1 MRHRIIYTFIC
12 ALAILFT
19 LGACQEEDMG
29 GKTSVS
35 NYLTL
40 ELQTRAISRVPENGE
55 DRFNENKIARV
66 DVFFFDKGDEASCLY
81 AQTGLIPQ
89 GNTLQVELD
98 RDILQDGNY
107 DVYAVANYDIGVT
120 EESAKGQSLSA
131 LKNKTVFSDWKTGD
145 EKEESLVMD
154 GSTTVTL
161 NSEGASGHVDL
172 TRAMAKVM
180 LYVTTENQIEING
193 MTYTPIAS
201 RMSVEMYNS
210 VTRTNLAGTYSVQE
224 TDYKSGL
231 NRAYNANNPDKVTI
245 DNKEYNQYEQIAPF
259 YSYPNPESN
268 ANRQNSYLLLC
279 VPWMASES
287 GDAGGSYQA
296 LNYYYRVPITDKEA
310 AILERNHYY
319 KINVHIGVLGALD
332 PAEAVEITSDYEIL
346 DWFST
351 DIDAEMQQYRYL
363 VLDDYQSITDKT
375 YESVMNNTNELRVPY
390 ISSSN
395 LDFDTDDRDE
405 YYTEI
410 TKVTYMNYN
419 DPRAKDNGY
428 ASTVTLTGEAI
439 SRNGFSVREEE
450 GELVFTHPISS
461 EDYVPYTITVKVQND
476 QGLAVEWEI
485 TQYPAIYIVGDYNP
499 DGFENN
505 WGNESG
511 NRFVYGVLDGY
522 VGDDYNNSLG
532 NVNDPTVNA
541 TNKNLNQYT
550 IYITS
555 FDIEGSD
562 YAIGDPRSFTVDN
575 LSSSL
580 DNKRDSH
587 NKLLASYYPTR
598 KDDVSNVIA
607 PAFKIAS
614 SWGVVSTSNGGYGSR
629 RVLSYETAQR
639 RCASYQENGYP
650 AGRWRIPTEA
660 EIEYIVS
667 LSDREVIPALFNGDY
682 YASSGRYYHNGY
694 VYDGWGGGYID
705 PSLIGFHDDT
715 NTNIG
720 HSVRCVYDVWYWGN
734 GKIEDPTKFTWGD
747 EPRQ

>member
-40 ELQTRAISRVPENGE
+40 ELRTRAISRVPENGE

-66 DVFFFDKGDEASCLY
+66 DVFFFNQGEQSSCLY
-81 AQTGLIPQ
+81 AQTGVIPQ

-98 RDILQDGNY
+98 RDLLQDGNY

-145 EKEESLVMD
+145 EIEESLVMD

-172 TRAMAKVM
+172 TRTMAKVM
-180 LYVTTENQIEING
+180 LYVTTENQIETNG

-210 VTRTNLAGTYSVQE
+210 VTRTNLAGTYSVQK

-259 YSYPNPESN
+259 YSYPNPEN
-268 ANRQNSYLLLC
+268 NVNRQNSYLLLC

-287 GDAGGSYQA
+287 GDTGGSYQA
-296 LNYYYRVPITDKEA
+296 LNYYYRVPITDEEA
-310 AILERNHYY
+310 AILKRNYYY

-332 PAEAVEITSDYEIL
+332 PTEAVEITSNYEII
-346 DWFST
+346 DWFNM
-351 DIDAEMQQYRYL
+351 DIDAEMQQYQYL
-363 VLDDYQSITDKT
+363 VLDEYV
-375 YESVMNNTNELRVPY
+375 SVMNNTSELRMPY
-390 ISSSN
+390 ISSSD
-395 LDFDTDDRDE
+395 LDFDSNDQDE

-419 DPRAKDNGY
+419 DRSAEDNGY
-428 ASTVTLTGEAI
+428 TSPVTLTGAAI
-439 SRNGFSVREEE
+439 SRNGFSIREEE

-461 EDYVPYTITVKVQND
+461 EDYVPYTITVKVQNN
-476 QGLAVEWEI
+476 QGLAVEWKI

-499 DGFENN
+499 DGRY
-505 WGNESG
+505 
-511 NRFVYGVLDGY
+511 NRFIYGVGGSTNDVY
-522 VGDDYNNSLG
+522 DDDEQWHIGGSHGNTLGGVNNPNSG
-532 NVNDPTVNA
+532 SSSNNNQ
-541 TNKNLNQYT
+541 NQYT

-562 YAIGDPRSFTVDN
+562 YAIGDPRSFDVDN
-575 LSSSL
+575 LQYL
-580 DNKRDSH
+580 GKTINGK
-587 NKLLASYYPTR
+587 KLTYYYPTR
-598 KDDVSNVIA
+598 KENVENVIA

-614 SWGVVSTSNGGYGSR
+614 SWGVVDSGS
-629 RVLSYETAQR
+629 LTYETAQR

-667 LSDREVIPALFNGDY
+667 LSDRGVIPTLFGGDY
-682 YASSGRYYHNGY
+682 YSSSGRYYDNES
-694 VYDGWGGGYID
+694 D
-705 PSLIGFHDDT
+705 PKGFHSETD
-715 NTNIG
+715 G

-734 GKIEDPTKFTWGD
+734 EKIEDPTEFTWGD
-747 EPRQ
+747 EQRK

>member
-40 ELQTRAISRVPENGE
+40 ELRTRAISRVPENGE

-66 DVFFFDKGDEASCLY
+66 DVFFFNQGEQSSCLY
-81 AQTGLIPQ
+81 AQTGVIPQ

-98 RDILQDGNY
+98 RDLLQDGNY

-145 EKEESLVMD
+145 EIEESLVMD

-172 TRAMAKVM
+172 TRTMAKVM
-180 LYVTTENQIEING
+180 LYVTTENQIETNG

-259 YSYPNPESN
+259 YSYPNPEN
-268 ANRQNSYLLLC
+268 NVNRQNSYLLLC
-279 VPWMASES
+279 VPWMASKSE
-287 GDAGGSYQA
+287 DVGGSYQA

-332 PAEAVEITSDYEIL
+332 PTEAVEITSNYEIL

-351 DIDAEMQQYRYL
+351 DIDAGMQQYRYL
-363 VLDDYQSITDKT
+363 VLDEYESITDKT

-390 ISSSN
+390 ISSSD
-395 LDFDTDDRDE
+395 LDFDTDD
-405 YYTEI
+405 I
-410 TKVTYMNYN
+410 M
-419 DPRAKDNGY
+419 
-428 ASTVTLTGEAI
+428 TV
-439 SRNGFSVREEE
+439 
-450 GELVFTHPISS
+450 
-461 EDYVPYTITVKVQND
+461 VQ
-476 QGLAVEWEI
+476 
-485 TQYPAIYIVGDYNP
+485 
-499 DGFENN
+499 
-505 WGNESG
+505 
-511 NRFVYGVLDGY
+511 
-522 VGDDYNNSLG
+522 
-532 NVNDPTVNA
+532 
-541 TNKNLNQYT
+541 
-550 IYITS
+550 
-555 FDIEGSD
+555 
-562 YAIGDPRSFTVDN
+562 
-575 LSSSL
+575 
-580 DNKRDSH
+580 
-587 NKLLASYYPTR
+587 
-598 KDDVSNVIA
+598 
-607 PAFKIAS
+607 KIM
-614 SWGVVSTSNGGYGSR
+614 GIH
-629 RVLSYETAQR
+629 L
-639 RCASYQENGYP
+639 P
-650 AGRWRIPTEA
+650 
-660 EIEYIVS
+660 
-667 LSDREVIPALFNGDY
+667 
-682 YASSGRYYHNGY
+682 
-694 VYDGWGGGYID
+694 
-705 PSLIGFHDDT
+705 
-715 NTNIG
+715 
-720 HSVRCVYDVWYWGN
+720 
-734 GKIEDPTKFTWGD
+734 
-747 EPRQ
+747 

>member
-1 MRHRIIYTFIC
+1 M
-12 ALAILFT
+12 
-19 LGACQEEDMG
+19 
-29 GKTSVS
+29 GKTV
-35 NYLTL
+35 
-40 ELQTRAISRVPENGE
+40 
-55 DRFNENKIARV
+55 FNENKIARV
-66 DVFFFDKGDEASCLY
+66 DVFFFNQGEQSSCLY
-81 AQTGLIPQ
+81 AQTGVIPQ

-98 RDILQDGNY
+98 RDLLQDGNY

-145 EKEESLVMD
+145 EIEESLVMD

-172 TRAMAKVM
+172 TRTMAKVM
-180 LYVTTENQIEING
+180 LYVTTENQIETNG

-210 VTRTNLAGTYSVQE
+210 VTRTNLAGTYSVLK

-259 YSYPNPESN
+259 YSYPNPEN
-268 ANRQNSYLLLC
+268 NVNRQNSYLLLC
-279 VPWMASES
+279 VPWMASKSE
-287 GDAGGSYQA
+287 DVGGSYQA

-332 PAEAVEITSDYEIL
+332 PTEAVEITYNYEIL

-351 DIDAEMQQYRYL
+351 DIDAGMQQYRYL
-363 VLDDYQSITDKT
+363 VLDEYESITDKT

-390 ISSSN
+390 ISSSD

-419 DPRAKDNGY
+419 DHRAEDNGY
-428 ASTVTLTGEAI
+428 TSTVTLTGEAI
-439 SRNGFSVREEE
+439 SSNGFSVREEE

-461 EDYVPYTITVKVQND
+461 EDYVPYTITVKVQNE

-598 KDDVSNVIA
+598 KDDVSNVI
-607 PAFKIAS
+607 
-614 SWGVVSTSNGGYGSR
+614 GS
-629 RVLSYETAQR
+629 
-639 RCASYQENGYP
+639 C
-650 AGRWRIPTEA
+650 
-660 EIEYIVS
+660 
-667 LSDREVIPALFNGDY
+667 F
-682 YASSGRYYHNGY
+682 
-694 VYDGWGGGYID
+694 
-705 PSLIGFHDDT
+705 
-715 NTNIG
+715 
-720 HSVRCVYDVWYWGN
+720 
-734 GKIEDPTKFTWGD
+734 
-747 EPRQ
+747 

>member
-29 GKTSVS
+29 GQTSSS

-40 ELQTRAISRVPENGE
+40 ELRTNAISRVPENGE

-66 DVFFFDKGDEASCLY
+66 DVFFFKQGEQTSCLY
-81 AQTGLIPQ
+81 AQTGLVPQ

-98 RDILQDGNY
+98 RDILRDDNY
-107 DVYAVANYDIGVT
+107 DIYAVANYDMSIT
-120 EESAKGQSLSA
+120 EESAKGQSLST

-145 EKEESLVMD
+145 EIEESLVMD

-161 NSEGASGHVDL
+161 NSEGASGHIAL

-180 LYVTTENQIEING
+180 LYVTTENQIETNG

-201 RMSVEMYNS
+201 RMSVEMHNS

-259 YSYPNPESN
+259 YSYPNPEN
-268 ANRQNSYLLLC
+268 NVNRQNSYLLLC
-279 VPWMASES
+279 VPWMASKSE
-287 GDAGGSYQA
+287 DVGGSYQA

-332 PAEAVEITSDYEIL
+332 PTEAVEITSNYEIL

-351 DIDAEMQQYRYL
+351 DIDAGMQQYRYL
-363 VLDDYQSITDKT
+363 VLDEYESITDKT

-390 ISSSN
+390 ISSSD

-419 DPRAKDNGY
+419 DRRAENNGY
-428 ASTVTLTGEAI
+428 TSTVTLTGEAI
-439 SRNGFSVREEE
+439 SKNGFSVREEE

-461 EDYVPYTITVKVQND
+461 EDYVPYTITVKVQNE

-682 YASSGRYYHNGY
+682 YASSGRYYDNGY
-694 VYDGWGGGYID
+694 VNDGWGGGSID

-715 NTNIG
+715 NTNVG

-734 GKIEDPTKFTWGD
+734 EKIEDPTEFTWGD
-747 EPRQ
+747 EQRK